1 MYGMA
6 CHKNFMCE
14 MRKTLI
20 ILLFY
25 MSVAGLAAGQSLTGN
40 YRTGIGLRTGETS
53 GITIKFNAQ
62 KASSIEIIAGIWSD
76 WLSLTGL
83 YEKNVPA
90 FNIEGMRWY
99 YGGGGHVAFQTDTFY
114 NGRYYDRGDDFALGL
129 DGIVGL
135 EFKIPP
141 IPFAVSLDIKPFL
154 EIYNNGNVFLAIDPG
169 LGIKFTF

>member
-1 MYGMA
+1 MK
-6 CHKNFMCE
+6 KN
-14 MRKTLI
+14 LI
-20 ILLFY
+20 IILFY
-25 MSVAGLAAGQSLTGN
+25 MSFAGLAAGQSLTGN

-53 GITIKFNAQ
+53 GITLKFNAQ

-83 YEKNVPA
+83 YEKNVAA
-90 FNIEGMRWY
+90 FNINGMRWY
-99 YGGGGHVAFQTDTFY
+99 YGAGGHVAFETDTFN
-114 NGRYYDRGDDFALGL
+114 NGRYYDRGDDFALGI

-154 EIYNNGNVFLAIDPG
+154 EIYNNGDVFMAIDPG

>member
-1 MYGMA
+1 
-6 CHKNFMCE
+6 
-14 MRKTLI
+14 MRRNLI

-25 MSVAGLAAGQSLTGN
+25 MSAAGLAAGQSLTGN

-53 GITIKFNAQ
+53 GVAVKFNAQ
-62 KASSIEIIAGIWSD
+62 KAASIEIIAGIWSD

-99 YGGGGHVAFQTDTFY
+99 YGGGGHVAFQTDTFN
-114 NGRYYDRGDDFALGL
+114 NGRYYDRGDDFALGI

-154 EIYNNGNVFLAIDPG
+154 EIYNNGDVFMAIDPG